1 MALISRVSLVNF
13 YGLVTA
19 NIRRKAI
26 FGPGDCL
33 FKASCYII
41 FQLSEHLLPFSSPT
55 VAPSEMTP
63 LPTGAPKTIHTV
75 KETTSIK
82 EPRPTKEGEK
92 RHQSGK
98 SGGKG

>member
-1 MALISRVSLVNF
+1 M
-13 YGLVTA
+13 
-19 NIRRKAI
+19 
-26 FGPGDCL
+26 
-33 FKASCYII
+33 
-41 FQLSEHLLPFSSPT
+41 LPFSSPT

-82 EPRPTKEGEK
+82 EPRPTKEGDK